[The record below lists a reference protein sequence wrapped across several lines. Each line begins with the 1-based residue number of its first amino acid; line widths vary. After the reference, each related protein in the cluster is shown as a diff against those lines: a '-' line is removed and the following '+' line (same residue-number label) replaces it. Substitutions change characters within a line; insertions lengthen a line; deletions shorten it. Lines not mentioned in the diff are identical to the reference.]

1 MTASSNIPNSI
12 SPEDLEKLA
21 KAAITEDDVT
31 DSESPLYGGLTEEA
45 IYELVGHHL
54 TAIGE
59 ACDHP
64 IAHKLATIMVMGN
77 MIEWH
82 KRMSQSMMEDGEFES
97 AGGWSRDA
105 GKFQA
110 IMNILMTIEV
120 GDNDFTVPD

>member
-21 KAAITEDDVT
+21 QAAVTEDDVT
-31 DSESPLYGGLTEEA
+31 DSESPLYGGMTEEA
-45 IYELVGHHL
+45 IYELVGSSL
-54 TAIGE
+54 EDISK

-64 IAHKLATIMVMGN
+64 VSHKLACILVINN

-82 KRMSQSMMEDGEFES
+82 KRMSQSMMEAGEFD
-97 AGGWSRDA
+97 AAAGWSRDC

-110 IMNILMTIEV
+110 IMNILFTIEV
-120 GDNDFTVPD
+120 GSDDFTVTD